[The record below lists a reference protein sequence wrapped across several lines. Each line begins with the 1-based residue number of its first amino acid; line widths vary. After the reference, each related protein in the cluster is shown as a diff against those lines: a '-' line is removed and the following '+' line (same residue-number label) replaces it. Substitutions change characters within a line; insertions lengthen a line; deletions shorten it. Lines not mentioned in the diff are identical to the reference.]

1 MLLHSIRGIKLEP
14 SFNGRTKLCSLFLV
28 LCSVFLSSGRNLI
41 TTWWGFL
48 QMARE
53 NLVSALIARWVMSM
67 FSRSRKFMR
76 FSLLTI
82 SSVFT
87 FGITPPC
94 QCGVH
99 HFCHGCSFVGFM
111 ECRACKSCSGF
122 GTDYTSSKPPKT
134 PCYVMLSPSLLS
146 VPRAF
151 FLVSN

>member
-1 MLLHSIRGIKLEP
+1 
-14 SFNGRTKLCSLFLV
+14 
-28 LCSVFLSSGRNLI
+28 
-41 TTWWGFL
+41 
-48 QMARE
+48 MARE

-151 FLVSN
+151 FLVSNYNFRKILHFSSSSSINVCTCLLFLLLFFYFSLNDFLF